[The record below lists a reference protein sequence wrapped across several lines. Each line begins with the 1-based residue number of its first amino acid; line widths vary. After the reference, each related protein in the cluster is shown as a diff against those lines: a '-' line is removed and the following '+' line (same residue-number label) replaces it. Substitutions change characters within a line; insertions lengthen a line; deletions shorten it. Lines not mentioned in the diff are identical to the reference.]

1 MLPPIYP
8 DSVVSVANASAA
20 NDPLHP
26 VEASAIR
33 DAVPRRREEFAA
45 GRACAHVALRQLG
58 VEDVAVPRSSDRSP
72 VWPDGIVGSIS
83 HCDGFCGAVVARQ
96 QDFRGIG
103 LDVESK
109 GRLGRESH
117 DLICSP
123 QEKSALVAATEACD
137 PVEILFSAKESF
149 YKAYY
154 PSTKFYLDFL
164 DVDLAIDFSN
174 ESFQATL
181 LRANAPSLFG
191 QRVVSGRFAL
201 TEDRVFTG
209 VVLGA

>member
-1 MLPPIYP
+1 MISHLYP
-8 DSVVSVANASAA
+8 DSVVGVANAPAA
-20 NDPLHP
+20 SEALHP
-26 VEASAIR
+26 AEASGIR
-33 DAVPRRREEFAA
+33 NAVPKRREEFAA
-45 GRACAHVALRQLG
+45 GRACAHAALRQLG
-58 VEDVAVPRSSDRSP
+58 FEHVAVPRASDRSP

-96 QDFRGIG
+96 RDVWG
-103 LDVESK
+103 LGFDVESK

-123 QEKSALVAATEACD
+123 REKSALGAATEACD

-154 PSTKFYLDFL
+154 PTTKFYLDFL

-174 ESFQATL
+174 ESFEATL
-181 LRANAPSLFG
+181 LRADAPSLFG
-191 QRVVSGRFAL
+191 QRVVPGRFAL
-201 TEDRVFTG
+201 SEDRVFTG
-209 VVLGA
+209 VVLES

>member
-1 MLPPIYP
+1 MLSHIYP
-8 DSVVSVANASAA
+8 DSVIGVANASAA
-20 NDPLHP
+20 DEPLHP
-26 VEASAIR
+26 AEASAIR

-45 GRACAHVALRQLG
+45 GRACAHLALRQLG
-58 VEDVAVPRSSDRSP
+58 VDDVAVPRSSDRSP
-72 VWPDGIVGSIS
+72 LWPDGIVGSIS
-83 HCDGFCGAVVARQ
+83 HCDGFCGAVVARRE
-96 QDFRGIG
+96 DVRGIG

-109 GRLGRESH
+109 GRLGQESH

-123 QEKSALVAATEACD
+123 REKSALSMATDVCD

-154 PSTKFYLDFL
+154 PATKFYLDFL
-164 DVDLAIDFSN
+164 DVNVAIDFSN

-181 LRANAPSLFG
+181 LRADAPSLFD
-191 QRVVSGRFAL
+191 QRVVSGRFAF

-209 VVLGA
+209 VVLES